1 MLTILIL
8 AFGVGLIVS
17 ILTSASKPNL
27 LPYLTLIV
35 SMRISELRTD
45 DRHIPPRP
53 SPLDIRMAN
62 PLSNIAN
69 NMNRGFPPH
78 LAELEVLRR
87 STQPSDVSMTAVAGR
102 DTLYRQAAGMT
113 HYN

>member
-1 MLTILIL
+1 
-8 AFGVGLIVS
+8 
-17 ILTSASKPNL
+17 
-27 LPYLTLIV
+27 
-35 SMRISELRTD
+35 MRLSELRTD

-69 NMNRGFPPH
+69 NMNRSFPPH

-87 STQPSDVSMTAVAGR
+87 STQPSDVSMSSMSVASR
-102 DTLYRQAAGMT
+102 DTIYRQGMLHVYT
-113 HYN
+113 FYFTSLNIKLEC